1 MGLFFNVR
9 KPRGYNPTPIFHNPE
24 KEALEER
31 ILKKKKEM
39 GMLEE
44 GEYVS
49 NVKGAFTNASSHV
62 RRRKSNPEKSSTNTN
77 VKLAV
82 VLIVLILVFY
92 WFYFR

>member
-31 ILKKKKEM
+31 ILRKKKEM

-44 GEYVS
+44 GEYV
-49 NVKGAFTNASSHV
+49 KCERGIPQMLRHV
-62 RRRKSNPEKSSTNTN
+62 RRRKNNPEKSSTNTN

-82 VLIVLILVFY
+82 VLIVLILIFY